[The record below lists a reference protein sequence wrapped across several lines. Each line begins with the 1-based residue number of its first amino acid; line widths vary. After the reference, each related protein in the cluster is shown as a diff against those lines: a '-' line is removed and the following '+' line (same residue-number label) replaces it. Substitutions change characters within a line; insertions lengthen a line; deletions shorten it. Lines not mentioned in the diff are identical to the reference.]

1 MASDFLLAEP
11 DGKWHSLTCRDE
23 KQNLEKLRCYSEKFN
38 NLLITRVLSSAKKKK
53 KKGSLHWL
61 LTFLLLPALTEENPE
76 KRSQPYK
83 VLYAKT
89 CLDTSI
95 DLKKKAKSA
104 AAAASGKG
112 ILGFPIPACLQLWNF
127 SLVTNQTHDQKRSL
141 APGMDTHKRTSG
153 LDS

>member
-1 MASDFLLAEP
+1 MRNKILKNYVVIL
-11 DGKWHSLTCRDE
+11 KSLTTY
-23 KQNLEKLRCYSEKFN
+23 KLQDPFP
-38 NLLITRVLSSAKKKK
+38 LQKKKK

-95 DLKKKAKSA
+95 DLKKK
-104 AAAASGKG
+104 
-112 ILGFPIPACLQLWNF
+112 Q
-127 SLVTNQTHDQKRSL
+127 NQQQQQHRGRES
-141 APGMDTHKRTSG
+141 
-153 LDS
+153 